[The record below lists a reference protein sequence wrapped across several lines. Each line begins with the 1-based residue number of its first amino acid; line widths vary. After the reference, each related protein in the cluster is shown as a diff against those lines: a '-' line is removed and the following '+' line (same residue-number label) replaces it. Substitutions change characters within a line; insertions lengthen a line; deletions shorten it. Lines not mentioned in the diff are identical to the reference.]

1 MRHSKMTQTLLLVD
15 TNFKISLL
23 TIHNEIKQNMFVKNE
38 NLSYLSRDIEIIKKD
53 KMEILELENTMSD
66 TLKIHYMDLTAK

>member
-1 MRHSKMTQTLLLVD
+1 MTQTLLLVD
-15 TNFKISLL
+15 TNFKISHL

-53 KMEILELENTMSD
+53 KMEILELENTMSE
-66 TLKIHYMDLTAK
+66 TLKNSLHGFDS